1 MLLDAAVVEVAAA
14 AEAAEAE
21 AAEDE
26 ASLGPF
32 VDDAASACGC
42 CSCGGVGC
50 GLSLL
55 KSFPFGGMTYQSLS
69 SRMNA
74 VHSLRVL
81 LFPFFQAIF
90 ILIGNCFVL
99 KVPFLDASRIS
110 QY

>member
-1 MLLDAAVVEVAAA
+1 VLLDAAVVEVAAA

-55 KSFPFGGMTYQSLS
+55 KSFPFGGMTG
-69 SRMNA
+69 
-74 VHSLRVL
+74 RV
-81 LFPFFQAIF
+81 
-90 ILIGNCFVL
+90 
-99 KVPFLDASRIS
+99 S
-110 QY
+110 